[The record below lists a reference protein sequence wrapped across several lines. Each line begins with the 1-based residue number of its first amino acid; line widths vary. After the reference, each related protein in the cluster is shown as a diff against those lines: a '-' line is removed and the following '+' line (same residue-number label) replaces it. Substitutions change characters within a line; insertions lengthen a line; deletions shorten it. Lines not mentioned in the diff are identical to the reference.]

1 MKAEQPTVRAIL
13 EVASGNK
20 DGLSTRPLTCLPGAA
35 AVLRAKHK
43 VTKSSLGVTPC
54 PRTCRLAA
62 EGNRDLTK
70 IAKEVIQQIDSSL
83 SSQIK
88 TRQELLPTTP
98 NRASPAQTQQE
109 TRHRR
114 MRTKQP
120 HSRTPNRL
128 LKGSRRSC
136 NGGKIQQILLHNHRS
151 QSKPR
156 NKIRSR
162 RHRRKELLDLAH
174 RRRSLWSLVQ
184 TRSDRGSW
192 RVEVEHLQHAN
203 ETPKR
208 HLRSLRYDLDSIFLT
223 LSSCSPPGS
232 QYSLVCFPS
241 VVTFH
246 SSTSTPCSCF

>member
-13 EVASGNK
+13 EVASRNK

-62 EGNRDLTK
+62 EGNRVLTK
-70 IAKEVIQQIDSSL
+70 IAKEFQQIDSSL
-83 SSQIK
+83 SSQTK
-88 TRQELLPTTP
+88 TQRGLLPTTS
-98 NRASPAQTQQE
+98 NRAIPAQTQQE

-114 MRTKQP
+114 MRSKQL

-136 NGGKIQQILLHNHRS
+136 NGDKIQQVLLHNHRS
-151 QSKPR
+151 QSKPH
-156 NKIRSR
+156 NKIPSR
-162 RHRRKELLDLAH
+162 RHRRKELPDLAH
-174 RRRSLWSLVQ
+174 RHRSLWSLVQ
-184 TRSDRGSW
+184 TKSDRGSW
-192 RVEVEHLQHAN
+192 KVEVEHLQHAN

-208 HLRSLRYDLDSIFLT
+208 HLRSLRYDLDSIVLA
-223 LSSCSPPGS
+223 LSSCSFPGS

-241 VVTFH
+241 VVTLQ
-246 SSTSTPCSCF
+246 